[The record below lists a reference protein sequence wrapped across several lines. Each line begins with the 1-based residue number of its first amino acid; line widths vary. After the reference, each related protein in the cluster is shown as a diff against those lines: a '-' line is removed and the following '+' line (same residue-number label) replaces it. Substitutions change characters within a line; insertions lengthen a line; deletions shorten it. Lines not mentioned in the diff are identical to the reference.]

1 VYLNPKQSYLWGAPK
16 VSQELEAFLAARPAL
31 RFLDLLLH
39 DLNGVDRGKRLDV
52 ASAPAAFRSGMLLPG
67 SMFACDVPGGTVQ
80 ETGLGFDEGDADRPC
95 LPVAGTLVDVPW
107 LDHGVA
113 QAQVTMHE
121 PDGRP
126 FYGDPRHLLA
136 RVTQQL
142 QARGLTPVV
151 AIELEFYLIDRER
164 NPQGLPQPPRA
175 PLTGRREYRTQ
186 INSMADLDEYS
197 AVLADIDAACR
208 AQQVPSTTALAEY
221 GPGQFEVNLA
231 HSPDPLLACDQAMRF
246 RRVVKCIAK
255 RHGMDG
261 TFLSKP
267 YADMAGS
274 GLHVHVSLNDAQG
287 NNVFASEN
295 PLGSER
301 MQHAA
306 AGLLATMADGMAVF
320 APLANSWRRFRA
332 ESYVP
337 LTADWSINNRGAALR
352 VPVSDVANRR
362 LEHRVA
368 GAEANPYLVVSWILG
383 GILKGLEEA
392 RAPHAPLTGNAYHG
406 NHAQGAPLPGYWPVA
421 LDRFEGS
428 AFAKQLLGEPLHRL
442 YTRVKRREL
451 DEFNAV
457 VTPQECALYLPAL

>member
-1 VYLNPKQSYLWGAPK
+1 M
-16 VSQELEAFLAARPAL
+16 SQELEAFMDTRPAL

-39 DLNGVDRGKRLDV
+39 DLNGVDRGKRLDA

-67 SMFACDVPGGTVQ
+67 SMFAIDVAGGTVQ

-95 LPVAGTLVDVPW
+95 LPVPGTLVDVPW

-113 QAQVTMHE
+113 QAQLTMHE
-121 PDGRP
+121 PDGQP
-126 FYGDPRHLLA
+126 FYGDPRHLLERA
-136 RVTQQL
+136 TQQL
-142 QARGLTPVV
+142 LGLGLRPVV

-164 NPQGLPQPPRA
+164 TALGLPQPPRA

-186 INSMADLDEYS
+186 INSMVDLDEYS

-208 AQQVPSTTALAEY
+208 TQHVPSTTALAEY
-221 GPGQFEVNLA
+221 GPGQFEVNLM
-231 HSPDPLLACDQAMRF
+231 HCPNPLLACDQAMRF
-246 RRVVKCIAK
+246 KRIVKCVSR
-255 RHGMDG
+255 RHGMDA
-261 TFLSKP
+261 TFLPKP

-287 NNVFASEN
+287 RNVFASES
-295 PLGSER
+295 PLGSEP

-306 AGLLATMADGMAVF
+306 AGLLATMADGMALF

-352 VPVSDVANRR
+352 VPASDAANRR

-368 GAEANPYLVVSWILG
+368 GAEANPYLVMGWILG
-383 GILKGLEEA
+383 GILKGLNDA
-392 RAPHAPLTGNAYHG
+392 RAPRDPLTGNAYHPE
-406 NHAQGAPLPGYWPVA
+406 GALGEGLPGYWATA
-421 LDRFEGS
+421 LERFERS
-428 AFAKQLLGEPLHRL
+428 AFAQQLLGEKLHRL
-442 YTRVKRREL
+442 YARVKRREL
-451 DEFNAV
+451 DDFSAV
-457 VTPQECALYLPAL
+457 VTPHECALYLPAL